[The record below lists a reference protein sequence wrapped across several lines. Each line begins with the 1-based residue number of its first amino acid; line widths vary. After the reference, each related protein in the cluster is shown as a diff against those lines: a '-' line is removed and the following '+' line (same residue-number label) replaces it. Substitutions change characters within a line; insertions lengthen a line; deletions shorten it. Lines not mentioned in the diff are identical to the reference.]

1 MEDNKLAFIIM
12 VTIISLLLFGTCTVL
27 FGDRDTNS
35 YSNMECYEMYQY
47 YQKELKEH
55 KDDSI
60 KSCKIR
66 YILDNGFYKT
76 GRIIHMRNNINDIL
90 EENRY

>member
-12 VTIISLLLFGTCTVL
+12 VTVIALLLFGTCTVL
-27 FGDRDTNS
+27 FGDKDDNA
-35 YSNMECYEMYQY
+35 YSNMECYELYHSLS
-47 YQKELKEH
+47 KDLKEY

-60 KSCKIR
+60 KCAKIH

-76 GRIIHMRNNINDIL
+76 GRVIHMRNNINDIL